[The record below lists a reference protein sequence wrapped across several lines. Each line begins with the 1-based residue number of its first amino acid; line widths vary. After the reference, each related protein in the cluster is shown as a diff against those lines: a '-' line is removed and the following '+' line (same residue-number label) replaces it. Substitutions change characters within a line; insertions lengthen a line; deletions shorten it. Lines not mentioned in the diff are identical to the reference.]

1 MNENNENKNLSE
13 DMDEDAAIKA
23 FKTEFCDNAEQSIAP
38 DEQSHQTVA
47 NPDLCEEHDIC
58 GSSEPDNFGEQ
69 SDSQKENDDADPSS
83 GAEEIKVKKRRK
95 TRKISTKTLIR
106 ESNLALCLSAISII
120 LLAAIAALLTVG
132 ILPAGNR
139 MVYVGVS
146 TLGPVETPG
155 GAASAELLEE
165 FKKSVVIIDVTKSQG
180 GGTGSGIVISSD
192 GFIVTNYHVIE
203 GAKKI
208 SVTFYGDDQK
218 KFASVIGYSE
228 RDDIAVIKVSAE
240 GLSAAVFAKSA
251 DCRVGD
257 RVYAVGAPEGS
268 DFGWTITSGIISNP
282 LREIKIYE
290 SDHVLD
296 KKMYLLQTDTPVN
309 PGNSG
314 GPLINA
320 RGEVVGIITLKRSDA
335 EGLGF
340 ALPSTASL
348 EIIDAIIETGN
359 ADRVTS
365 GISKG
370 RPLIGI
376 TGVGLEEGVW
386 YELTDSGVNQVSS
399 SYAKNHPDTCIK
411 LTVSGIYVTSLTP
424 NLDASNHLL
433 VGDVITRVNNI
444 KVYTIYDVM
453 DVVNEYDGGD
463 TITITFVRDGKT
475 NTANI
480 ILGTEQ

>member
-1 MNENNENKNLSE
+1 MNENNENKNLPE
-13 DMDEDAAIKA
+13 GIDENAATEA
-23 FKTEFCDNAEQSIAP
+23 FKVEFCDSAEQSNTS
-38 DEQSHQTVA
+38 DEQSDHKA
-47 NPDLCEEHDIC
+47 ASPDLSGEHDFFETAKADTSC
-58 GSSEPDNFGEQ
+58 EQ
-69 SDSQKENDDADPSS
+69 SDRATESNEAADSTS
-83 GAEEIKVKKRRK
+83 VMEEKVRRRRK
-95 TRKISTKTLIR
+95 TRKLSTKALIR

-120 LLAAIAALLTVG
+120 LLTAIAALLTVG

-146 TLGPVETPG
+146 TLGPVETPSG
-155 GAASAELLEE
+155 SASSELLEE
-165 FKKSVVIIDVTKSQG
+165 FKKSVVIIDVTKAQS
-180 GGTGSGIVISSD
+180 GGTGSGIIISSD

-208 SVTFYGDDQK
+208 SVTFYGEDQK

-240 GLSAAVFAKSA
+240 GLSAAVFANSA
-251 DCRVGD
+251 NCRVGD

-268 DFGWTITSGIISNP
+268 DFGWTITSGIISDP
-282 LREIKIYE
+282 LRELKIYA
-290 SDHVLD
+290 SDHVLE

-335 EGLGF
+335 AGMGF

-348 EIIDAIIETGN
+348 EIINAIIETGN
-359 ADRVTS
+359 ANGVTS
-365 GISKG
+365 AISKG

-386 YELTDSGVNQVSS
+386 YELTDSKVNQVNS
-399 SYAKNHPDTCIK
+399 SYAKDHPDTCIK
-411 LTVSGIYVTSLTP
+411 PTVSGIYVTSLTP

-433 VGDVITRVNNI
+433 AGDVITRINNI
-444 KVYTIYDVM
+444 KVYTIYDIM
-453 DVVNEYDGGD
+453 DIVNEFNGGD

-480 ILGTEQ
+480 ILGTEK